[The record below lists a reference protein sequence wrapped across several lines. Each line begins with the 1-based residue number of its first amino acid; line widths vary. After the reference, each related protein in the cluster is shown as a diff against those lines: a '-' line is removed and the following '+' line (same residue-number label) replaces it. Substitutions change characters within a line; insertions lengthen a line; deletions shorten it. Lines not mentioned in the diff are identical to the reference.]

1 MSAKKSRAI
10 WVFLSIAVAVLS
22 LGAALVLPDLVAKA
36 SAKGQAEVAALVP
49 VTAIATDGALNIAV
63 EAVSVAEPALSAS
76 LRNRTAGYVR
86 SILTEGTK
94 VAPGMVIIAFDD
106 AELLKTL
113 AQTKLS
119 LRQAQVSLERTR
131 AMEARSKSDL
141 ATKKNLLVA
150 KATTQDTIDAAGDAL
165 ATALFARNT
174 AEFSLEQATLAA
186 EQAKRDLGEATIR
199 ASFAG
204 VVSRPSLVAGDF
216 APANSQLASII
227 DLSRILFRAEVDEY
241 DIGKLRVGLPV
252 TVTVPALGDA
262 VFRAR
267 VDAISPAAEI
277 VNNISIFRVSVFVDN
292 KDGQLKPGMSADVN
306 VLVSNEK
313 GITVPF
319 KAVTTVRERSYV
331 DVLGQSGEIETRR
344 VSLGSSDGR
353 TIIVVEGLAAGE
365 KVVTGPASA
374 PTAAAAPATPPGGS
388 SIIPITIPGQGM
400 K

>member
-1 MSAKKSRAI
+1 MSAKKSMAI
-10 WVFLSIAVAVLS
+10 WVFLSVAVAVLS
-22 LGAALVLPDLVAKA
+22 LGAALILPDLVAKA
-36 SAKGQAEVAALVP
+36 TAKGQAEVAALVP

-94 VAPGMVIIAFDD
+94 VAPGMVIVAFDD
-106 AELLKTL
+106 AELHKTL
-113 AQTKLS
+113 AQTELS
-119 LRQAQVSLERTR
+119 RRQAQVSLERTR
-131 AMEARSKSDL
+131 AVEARSKSDMT
-141 ATKKNLLVA
+141 TKKNLLVA

-216 APANSQLASII
+216 APANSQLAFII

-262 VFRAR
+262 VFRAQ

-292 KDGQLKPGMSADVN
+292 KDGQLKPGMSADVT

-353 TIIVVEGLAAGE
+353 TVIVVEGLAAGE
-365 KVVTGPASA
+365 KVVTGPAST
-374 PTAAAAPATPPGGS
+374 PTAAAPPASPPGGS
-388 SIIPITIPGQGM
+388 SIIPITVPGQGM